1 MLFIPKNTKYRKQ
14 QKGKKFNIVNKTKDI
29 DGLKHGI
36 VGLKAIDSG
45 RVSSNHIFACR
56 QSMNKIMKKFGQV
69 KINIIADTPISKK
82 PIEIRMGKGK
92 GAVDHWISKVNSGS
106 ILFEIETNSKILAIK
121 ALKSAQLRLP
131 INTKIVTE

>member
-14 QKGKKFNIVNKTKDI
+14 QKGKKFNIINKTNTL

-36 VGLKAIDSG
+36 IGLKALDSG
-45 RVSSNHIFACR
+45 RISSNHIFACR
-56 QSMNKIMKKFGQV
+56 QTMNKIMKKFGQV
-69 KINIIADTPISKK
+69 KINLIADTPISKK

-106 ILFEIETNSKILAIK
+106 VLFEIETNSKILAIK
-121 ALKSAQLRLP
+121 ALRAAQLRLP

>member
-14 QKGKKFNIVNKTKDI
+14 QKGKKFNIINKTVAI
-29 DGLKHGI
+29 DGLKHGT
-36 VGLKAIDSG
+36 VGLKALDSG

-92 GAVDHWISKVNSGS
+92 GAVDHWISKVNTGS

-121 ALKSAQLRLP
+121 ALKAAQLRLP

>member
-14 QKGKKFNIVNKTKDI
+14 QKGRKFNIINKVNSI
-29 DGLKHGI
+29 DNLKHGI

-45 RVSSNHIFACR
+45 RVTSNHIFACR
-56 QSMNKIMKKFGQV
+56 QCMNKIMKKFGQV

-92 GAVDHWISKVNSGS
+92 GAVDHWISKVNSGR
-106 ILFEIETNSKILAIK
+106 ILFEIETNSQILAIK
-121 ALKSAQLRLP
+121 ALKAAQLRLP

>member
-14 QKGKKFNIVNKTKDI
+14 QKGKKFNIINKTNSI

-56 QSMNKIMKKFGQV
+56 QTMNKIMKKFGQV

-92 GAVDHWISKVNSGS
+92 GAVDHWISKINSGS
-106 ILFEIETNSKILAIK
+106 VLFEIETNSKILAIK
-121 ALKSAQLRLP
+121 ALKAAQLRLP